1 MGDKVNAPKVRAMK
15 ANGQKVVCLT
25 AYDVYFGR
33 LADEAGADIIL
44 VGDSLGNVVLGYPTT
59 VPVTMEEMLH
69 HVRAVRRGVSRALLV
84 ADMPFGSYNSSVSQA
99 VDNAVLLMK
108 AGAESVK
115 LEGDYPEA
123 IAAIVKAGIPVMGHI
138 GMTPQSVNNFGGFK
152 VQGRGEAGSAEVA
165 KSLSI
170 EAAGAYAIVLE
181 LMPRELSKDI
191 SEKLEI
197 PTIGIG
203 GGPHTDGQIQ
213 VMHDIL
219 GLARETFRHVKRYAD
234 GESLFA
240 TAFSEYV
247 SEVRD
252 AKFPTEEHS
261 F

>member
-108 AGAESVK
+108 AGQPSSFHAS
-115 LEGDYPEA
+115 
-123 IAAIVKAGIPVMGHI
+123 
-138 GMTPQSVNNFGGFK
+138 
-152 VQGRGEAGSAEVA
+152 SAW
-165 KSLSI
+165 S
-170 EAAGAYAIVLE
+170 
-181 LMPRELSKDI
+181 
-191 SEKLEI
+191 
-197 PTIGIG
+197 
-203 GGPHTDGQIQ
+203 
-213 VMHDIL
+213 
-219 GLARETFRHVKRYAD
+219 
-234 GESLFA
+234 
-240 TAFSEYV
+240 
-247 SEVRD
+247 
-252 AKFPTEEHS
+252 
-261 F
+261 